1 MNKIGIIG
9 PVPFSPFSPGSVATA
24 HIPALA
30 TLRDYELRPLIR
42 AAANTIPAAFFLS
55 VASLTAKQ
63 PNGLINLAYMGA
75 CFFLRLYA
83 SEWVSFAPYGA
94 WNEDTRRRRDSKGE

>member
-9 PVPFSPFSPGSVATA
+9 LVPFSPGSVATA

-30 TLRDYELRPLIR
+30 TLRDYELRPLIP
-42 AAANTIPAAFFLS
+42 AAANTIPATFFLS
-55 VASLTAKQ
+55 IASLTAKQ

-75 CFFLRLYA
+75 LFLPAAVRLGVGLIRA
-83 SEWVSFAPYGA
+83 V
-94 WNEDTRRRRDSKGE
+94 RRMERRHALPARF

>member
-9 PVPFSPFSPGSVATA
+9 PVPFSPGWVATA
-24 HIPALA
+24 HIPALE

-42 AAANTIPAAFFLS
+42 AAANAIPATFFLS

-75 CFFLRLYA
+75 LFLPAAVRLGVGLIRA
-83 SEWVSFAPYGA
+83 AQRMERRHAPPA
-94 WNEDTRRRRDSKGE
+94 RF